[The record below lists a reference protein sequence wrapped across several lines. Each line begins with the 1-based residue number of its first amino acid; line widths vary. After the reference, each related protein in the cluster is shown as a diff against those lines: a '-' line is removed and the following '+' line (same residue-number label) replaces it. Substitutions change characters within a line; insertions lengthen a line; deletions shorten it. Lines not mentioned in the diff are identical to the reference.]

1 MRVLIFHGYLL
12 RGTGSNVYNAELASA
27 LARLGHEVHMVCQDR
42 DPVSAGFDVPRITVH
57 NPDIG
62 RILPVYVLD
71 QYEGFETKRFLD
83 CTDEEIEQYV
93 AANVEAV
100 RAIAEE
106 VQPDVAL
113 ANHAVMGPVVLARAL
128 GDRVPYAVK
137 VHGSA
142 LEYVVKV
149 DPQRFAPYAREGL
162 EPAKG
167 ILVGSLHTAESLW
180 AAMEGLELRS
190 RTRLGPPGVDV
201 SEFVPREREEAI
213 GQLRKLAERLQAM
226 PHVEA
231 EGSFARD
238 EKAAGLALASLRP
251 ERDRLVTFV
260 GKLIVSKGVDLL
272 AAAWPLVTRQVPD
285 AHLVVVGF
293 GAFRAG
299 FEGLLDALARGDV
312 DAVRALAAHG
322 RAAEGGPAG
331 RLEMLS
337 AFIDTIDDDYLAA
350 ARSLP
355 ERVTVVGRLDHA
367 ELADLLPLC
376 EAQVVPSTFPEALGM
391 VAAEAA
397 ACGALPVS
405 AAHSG
410 LAEVSRVLAS
420 EVPAE
425 AAGLLSFP
433 LGPSAV
439 EDLADRLVGWLGAPE
454 DVRERTRAAL
464 VQTARAHWSWEGVAR
479 GVIAAAQGH
488 LDDLAPPS

>member
-42 DPVSAGFDVPRITVH
+42 DPVSVGFDVPGITVH

-201 SEFVPREREEAI
+201 DEFTPRERSDAI
-213 GQLRKLAERLQAM
+213 AHLRGLAERLQAM
-226 PHVEA
+226 PHREE

-238 EKAAGLALASLRP
+238 EAAAGRALASLDP
-251 ERDRLVTFV
+251 DADRLVTFV

-272 AAAWPLVTRQVPD
+272 AAAWPLVIARVPD

-299 FEGLLDALARGDV
+299 FEGLLDALARGDL
-312 DAVRALAAHG
+312 DAVRTLAAQG

-337 AFIDTIDDDYLAA
+337 AFLDSLAGEEEAYLAA
-350 ARSLP
+350 AAQLP
-355 ERVTVVGRLDHA
+355 ERVTIVGRLDHA
-367 ELADLLPLC
+367 ELAELLPLC
-376 EAQVVPSTFPEALGM
+376 DAQVVS
-391 VAAEAA
+391 
-397 ACGALPVS
+397 
-405 AAHSG
+405 
-410 LAEVSRVLAS
+410 
-420 EVPAE
+420 
-425 AAGLLSFP
+425 
-433 LGPSAV
+433 
-439 EDLADRLVGWLGAPE
+439 
-454 DVRERTRAAL
+454 
-464 VQTARAHWSWEGVAR
+464 
-479 GVIAAAQGH
+479 
-488 LDDLAPPS
+488 